1 MKYYVRYF
9 ENETLVDGLKEA
21 ADFLG
26 ALPGVELDDDCM
38 EQLTTYFTTDQKGS
52 KKIFMPNH
60 RSFLIIKTTVN
71 SLEEFK
77 ANNQKNLETAEEKAA
92 PTPKGLDLEQEGWYE
107 CKLSFQRI
115 VANPETKKCFY
126 YNDALEAKVKA
137 RSGREAYERMGEHVR
152 KNPDVD
158 ERSQMPAAASRNFT
172 WKYLGE
178 TC

>member
-92 PTPKGLDLEQEGWYE
+92 PIKNMSKSP
-107 CKLSFQRI
+107 QRI

-137 RSGREAYERMGEHVR
+137 RSGREAYERMVEHVR